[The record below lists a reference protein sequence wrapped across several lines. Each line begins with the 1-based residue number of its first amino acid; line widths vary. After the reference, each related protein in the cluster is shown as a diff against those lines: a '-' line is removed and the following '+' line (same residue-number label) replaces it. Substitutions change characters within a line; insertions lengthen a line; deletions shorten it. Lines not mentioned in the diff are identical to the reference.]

1 MSVGCD
7 YRCNT
12 EPNNPF
18 DKNAVAVFDGGRR
31 VAYIRRESAFH
42 IGKIISAVPSGSFS
56 IRPEKE
62 PHYTN
67 RGPVQFCSLIVKI
80 DKINE
85 EQLFASLSGTG
96 LYQVSSAMTYA
107 KLQWY
112 DALKSDGHMFGV
124 GIICFWFS
132 FLFI

>member
-1 MSVGCD
+1 METYIFRPTFIVGMYQQCRRQSLSVGCD

-42 IGKIISAVPSGSFS
+42 IGKVISPVPSGSFS

-62 PHYTN
+62 PQYTN
-67 RGPVQFCSLIVKI
+67 RGPVQFCSQI

-85 EQLFASLSGTG
+85 EQLFLVYLALVCTRS
-96 LYQVSSAMTYA
+96 QVR
-107 KLQWY
+107 
-112 DALKSDGHMFGV
+112 
-124 GIICFWFS
+124 
-132 FLFI
+132 